1 MVGGE
6 SGKQARP
13 MHPDWARSLRDQC
26 AEANVP
32 YFFKQWGRRFPVGQ
46 VLPGHGTVHGCSA
59 VSPGRMKLHY
69 GGSRENWPDF
79 AYEERGVPFTSTPDG
94 RLFFNIGKKS
104 AGRLLDGKTHDGMPN
119 SGDLPPSHAPTGRSH
134 GGAPS

>member
-1 MVGGE
+1 M
-6 SGKQARP
+6 
-13 MHPDWARSLRDQC
+13 
-26 AEANVP
+26 P
-32 YFFKQWGRRFPVGQ
+32 YFFKQWGRHFPVGQ